1 MVRNVLIVDDDQ
13 EMLLSLK
20 EGLQKYDETFSVI
33 LAGDGQIAMEKL
45 ERNSIAMVVTDLK
58 MPRINGF
65 TLLSHIMEEYPDI
78 PVIIITA
85 YSTPEMEKLAHSGGA
100 VGYIEK
106 PFMVEDL
113 AKRIMATLRKETE
126 GGTLHGVSSGMFLQL
141 IEMEQKTCTIRV
153 IDKASEKQG
162 VLFFR
167 EGQLYD
173 ARVNGSQGVKA
184 AYEIFSWE
192 EVTLS
197 IQNGCAQKNK
207 RIDEDLQ
214 AILLEAMRLKDEAV
228 HRGVESDKPETSG
241 DVDEGD
247 FDEVVNDGEAA
258 RLGSA
263 EEIRLILKEEVGDS
277 YELEERDLNVSW
289 RSLFTWIGRLEPF
302 FGKGNFKVGYV
313 DRGDPTDFLLLTDDE
328 PRLFSIDP
336 NCQKE
341 KVLRV
346 LSRK

>member
-20 EGLQKYDETFSVI
+20 EGLQKYDEMFSVV
-33 LAGDGQIAMEKL
+33 LAADGQIAMEKL
-45 ERNSIAMVVTDLK
+45 EKNSIALVVTDLK

-85 YSTPEMEKLAHSGGA
+85 YSTPEMEKLAQTGGA

-153 IDKASEKQG
+153 IDKVSESQG

-167 EGQLYD
+167 EGELYD

-184 AYEIFSWE
+184 AYEIFSWD

-197 IQNGCAQKNK
+197 IQNGCAQKK
-207 RIDEDLQ
+207 KKIDEDLQ

-228 HRGVESDKPETSG
+228 HKKTEKEEAETGRDKE
-241 DVDEGD
+241 
-247 FDEVVNDGEAA
+247 EAA
-258 RLGSA
+258 NEPDAVKFGSA
-263 EEIRLILKEEVGDS
+263 EEIRMVLKEEVGDS
-277 YELEERDLNVSW
+277 YGLEEKDLDVSGN
-289 RSLFTWIGRLEPF
+289 SLFRWIGRLEPF
-302 FGKGNFKVGYV
+302 FGKGRFRVGYV
-313 DRGDPTDFLLLTDDE
+313 DRGDSTDFLLLSDDV

-336 NCQKE
+336 DCQKE
-341 KVLRV
+341 KVLR
-346 LSRK
+346 LFSRKRG